1 MTIRIGIG
9 KDNYQDN
16 CQDWN
21 WRIITIIIRI
31 GIAELSGL
39 ALENVEDDYHNYHE
53 KTIITIMIKIG
64 IGELSQ

>member
-21 WRIITIIIRI
+21 WRMITIIIRI

-53 KTIITIMIKIG
+53 N
-64 IGELSQ
+64 E